1 MNSNRSKEERP
12 TYYDW
17 EIIWIYSVL
26 TGNYDKDAVHKLLRR
41 SLLYEY
47 GSWDKPWAYNKHYLD
62 DMAEAIAEVTWVVD
76 CPREVYKVNRETI
89 GILMEVKDRK
99 MSDAALLEM
108 VIQRYGKERWERLG
122 MLIC

>member
-26 TGNYDKDAVHKLLRR
+26 TGNYDKDAVYQLLCR
-41 SLLYEY
+41 SLNFEY
-47 GSWDKPWAYNKHYLD
+47 GIWDRPWTHNKHYLD

-76 CPREVYKVNRETI
+76 CPTEAYKVNRETI
-89 GILMEVKDRK
+89 GLVMELKGRNL
-99 MSDAALLEM
+99 SDAALLET
-108 VIQRYGKERWERLG
+108 VIQRYGKERWEKLG